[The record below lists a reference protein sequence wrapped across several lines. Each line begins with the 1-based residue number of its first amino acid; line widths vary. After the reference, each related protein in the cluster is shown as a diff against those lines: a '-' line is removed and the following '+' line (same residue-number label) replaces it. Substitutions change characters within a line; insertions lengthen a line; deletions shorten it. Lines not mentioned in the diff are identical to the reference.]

1 MFRVPQ
7 RRCWGA
13 DVGVSDQKCDQRTL
27 QLSEMETK
35 AATIVVDNGSGKIK
49 AGFCGDDAPR
59 SVFPTVVGRLRHP
72 VTAATSHPVNTI
84 CLDS

>member
-1 MFRVPQ
+1 MFRGPQ

-13 DVGVSDQKCDQRTL
+13 DVGVSDQKCNQRIL

-35 AATIVVDNGSGKIK
+35 AATVVVDNGSGKTK
-49 AGFCGDDAPR
+49 AGFSGDDAPR

-72 VTAATSHPVNTI
+72 VTGATSLI
-84 CLDS
+84 Q